1 MPGFI
6 RKLWKWFWGPT
17 SRYAWGGII
26 LLGFAGGIFFW
37 GGLHTAIESTNSIE
51 FCVSCHEME
60 QTVYPEYK
68 ESIHYKN
75 ASGVRATC
83 SNCHV
88 PHEWAPMIA
97 RKIQATGEL
106 WAKITGVIDT
116 PEKFEARRWEM
127 ANRVWDTMEATDS
140 RECRNCHDYDAM
152 DFELQGRRARIKMQE
167 GLDEGKT
174 CIECHRGIAHKLPR
188 DPNDE
193 DDDD

>member
-1 MPGFI
+1 MLGLI
-6 RKLWKWFWGPT
+6 KRLWKWFWGPT

-60 QTVYPEYK
+60 QTVYPEYQK
-68 ESIHYKN
+68 SIHYKN

-83 SNCHV
+83 SDCHV

-97 RKIQATGEL
+97 RKIQASGEL

-127 ANRVWDTMEATDS
+127 ANRVWATMKATDS
-140 RECRNCHDYDAM
+140 RECRNCHAYEAM
-152 DFELQGRRARIKMQE
+152 DFDLQGRRSRTKMLE
-167 GLDEGKT
+167 GRDEGKT
-174 CIECHRGIAHKLPR
+174 CIECHQGIAHKLPR
-188 DPNDE
+188 DPKG
-193 DDDD
+193 DDD